1 MLKIRQATLNDL
13 EILLEFEQ
21 LLIDYE
27 RNLTSHIKD
36 GNILIE
42 NGDLSKLPII
52 QKIIKSTKAIEYTTH
67 RAKEAANKA
76 ITAAN
81 GIPDSK
87 YKNAL
92 IAIANYS
99 VDRKS

>member
-1 MLKIRQATLNDL
+1 MQTA
-13 EILLEFEQ
+13 
-21 LLIDYE
+21 
-27 RNLTSHIKD
+27 
-36 GNILIE
+36 IE

-52 QKIIKSTKAIEYTTH
+52 QKIIRSTKAIEYTTL

-76 ITAAN
+76 IMAIN
-81 GIPDSK
+81 RIPDSK